1 MKHINKYNEN
11 IENEPY
17 FIMVFN
23 MNLKKDDV
31 NPEGILKSPPIRGI
45 KNMKR
50 WFGIINFQ
58 NRTMGMQVGKIT
70 TIEKYNF
77 ETMEDLDRWEEQ
89 NPE

>member
-1 MKHINKYNEN
+1 MKHINKYNEGLD
-11 IENEPY
+11 NEPY

-23 MNLKKDDV
+23 MNLKSDDKT
-31 NPEGILKSPPIRGI
+31 PEGLLKSQPIRGI

-50 WFGIINFQ
+50 WFQKINYQ
-58 NRTMGMQVGKIT
+58 NRVMGQTAGKIV